1 MRKTFQEKN
10 KACETGWR
18 ETSLEKEKAGKN
30 ECGEKES
37 EEEQGLR
44 ETRLER
50 NKAGEKQ
57 G

>member
-30 ECGEKES
+30 VCGEKES

-44 ETRLER
+44 ERRLER
-50 NKAGEKQ
+50 SKS
-57 G
+57 